1 METNKELQIANLL
14 KALELSDDTPFKAT
28 VLDYV
33 IQTELKAL
41 QYDKLIDE
49 KGGYKH
55 NERNVFSRRSTEA
68 GVRGCPNRA
77 TNGRPSEGSTPS
89 LRLTLL
95 YSLLLM
101 VS

>member
-68 GVRGCPNRA
+68 GVRGAKDSDRVTVKA
-77 TNGRPSEGSTPS
+77 GRQSG
-89 LRLTLL
+89 RD
-95 YSLLLM
+95 
-101 VS
+101 